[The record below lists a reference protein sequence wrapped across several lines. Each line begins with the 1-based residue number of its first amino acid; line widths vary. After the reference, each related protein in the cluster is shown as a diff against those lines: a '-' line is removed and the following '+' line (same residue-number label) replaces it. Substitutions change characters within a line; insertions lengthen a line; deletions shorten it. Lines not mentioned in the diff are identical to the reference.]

1 MNDYETK
8 NEHADKYRKQ
18 VYQYEQQEMF
28 EGMARIDL
36 FFPERVHGIG
46 RKHRCSQYQQQ

>member
-8 NEHADKYRKQ
+8 NEHAYEYRKQ
-18 VYQYEQQEMF
+18 VHQNKQQEMF
-28 EGMARIDL
+28 KGTARVDL
-36 FFPERVHGIG
+36 FFQERVHGIG